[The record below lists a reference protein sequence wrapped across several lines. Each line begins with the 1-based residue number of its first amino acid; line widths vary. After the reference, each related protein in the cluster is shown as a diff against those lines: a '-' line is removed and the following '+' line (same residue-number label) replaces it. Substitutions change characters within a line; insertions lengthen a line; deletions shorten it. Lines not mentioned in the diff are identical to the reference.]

1 MPNRQ
6 EWPKTSSSY
15 SWRRTTP
22 GRRPRRDANRVPD
35 SEWVLREQGSGTRSI
50 FEAAAVA
57 AGVSDSLPV
66 ACELPSNEAV
76 RRCRGR
82 HGSDAL
88 STSVA
93 AHSIEAGLLVQ
104 VGSPL
109 PDRAFT
115 ALRHRERHRS
125 RAEEAF
131 LDFIAIFRRAEQ
143 RYGPDRIAAHL

>member
-1 MPNRQ
+1 MVVAPDHPWAGARGV
-6 EWPKTSSSY
+6 
-15 SWRRTTP
+15 TP
-22 GRRPRRDANRVPD
+22 TAWPD

-57 AGVSDSLPV
+57 AGVRESLPV

-76 RRCRGR
+76 RGAVEA
-82 HGSDAL
+82 GMGATAL
-88 STSVA
+88 SASVA
-93 AHSIEAGLLVQ
+93 APSIEAGLLVQ

-131 LDFIAIFRRAEQ
+131 LDVVRDTLQ
-143 RYGPDRIAAHL
+143 G